1 MSLKIPSTIDSMEL
15 SDSATDLADLK
26 RAVCLMERPSLAIQI
41 ANLAGSPIEWGVEK
55 LPKGARE
62 SVYSVVHAALGKS
75 VTAALWTMGAQKQS
89 RASTKLHKVAAAAS
103 GAVGGFF
110 GFAGLL
116 LELPISTTIMM
127 RAVADVARSEG
138 FSVSELPVQVACIE
152 VFALGGS
159 SGKDDAADSAYYMAR
174 GVVAEVARHT
184 SSELA
189 KLAAKKASHGALS
202 ISSKDAGKLLAKL
215 IEAVAARFGIV
226 MTEKMAAQIVP
237 IVGAVT
243 GATINTLFTNHYQD
257 MARGHFIVKRL
268 EQKYGSA
275 KVKAAYRKAWKAAGA

>member
-1 MSLKIPSTIDSMEL
+1 MEL

-26 RAVCLMERPSLAIQI
+26 RAVSLMERPSLTIQI
-41 ANLAGSPIEWGVEK
+41 ANLVGSPIEWGVEK

-62 SVYSVVHAALGKS
+62 KVYSVVHAALRKS
-75 VTAALWTMGAQKQS
+75 VTAALWTLDAEKQS
-89 RASTKLHKVAAAAS
+89 PASTKSHKVAAAAS
-103 GAVGGFF
+103 GAIGGFF

-116 LELPISTTIMM
+116 VELPVSTTIMM

-138 FSVSELPVQVACIE
+138 FSVTEIPVQIACIE
-152 VFALGGS
+152 VFALGGN

-174 GVVAEVARHT
+174 GLVAEVARHT

-189 KLAAKKASHGALS
+189 RLAAKKATNGALS
-202 ISSKDAGKLLAKL
+202 ISSRDAGRLLAKL

-226 MTEKMAAQIVP
+226 MTEKVAAQIVP
-237 IVGAVT
+237 IMGAVT
-243 GATINTLFTNHYQD
+243 GATINTLFTSHYQD

-268 EQKYGSA
+268 EHKYGAA
-275 KVKAAYRKAWKAAGA
+275 KVKAAYKKVWKAVGA